1 MTVLTREQAVQRI
14 QEIRD
19 IMANMPRKKPISER
33 LKITDHMKEILKE
46 LQDYREANPGD

>member
-1 MTVLTREQAVQRI
+1 MTLTRDQAVQRI

-19 IMANMPRKKPISER
+19 IMADMPRKKPIQER
-33 LKITDHMKEILKE
+33 LRIADHMKEISKE